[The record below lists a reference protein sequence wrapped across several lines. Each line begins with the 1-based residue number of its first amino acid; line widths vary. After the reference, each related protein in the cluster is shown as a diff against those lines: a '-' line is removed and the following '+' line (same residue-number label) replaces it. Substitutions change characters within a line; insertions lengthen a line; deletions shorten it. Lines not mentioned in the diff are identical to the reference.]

1 MQVLFISVRADI
13 GGGPEHLYRLIEQ
26 LGSRVEAHVA
36 CPNEA
41 PYWQK
46 IGALQN
52 TRQMIEI
59 PHRAFHVSALR
70 QLAREIRTQD
80 IALIHTHGKG
90 AGLYGR
96 LLAMMTGRP
105 CVHTFHGLHI
115 GEYDALRKTLYLTLE
130 RGLGLWTKAAIN
142 VSQSEREAVR
152 ATGILPDRKL
162 SVVPNGVIVPDTP
175 AKRHI
180 PDGEAPLKIVA
191 VSRFDY
197 QKNSEL
203 LLPIAEQLKAR
214 GISAQIRVLGTGE
227 GAEALQSAID
237 AQGLSDTIE
246 LAGPSSDPRAHFRD
260 SDLFL
265 STSRW
270 EGMPLAVLEAMSE
283 GLPVVA
289 TDVPGNRDLVDATV
303 GGVYPDDNAE
313 AAAALI
319 AELTADGLRQKGQA
333 AHNRVLQQYSVQRMA
348 DATMA
353 IYTNAL
359 SH

>member
-1 MQVLFISVRADI
+1 MRKGCRTRSSSQAPAPTHARIS
-13 GGGPEHLYRLIEQ
+13 
-26 LGSRVEAHVA
+26 
-36 CPNEA
+36 
-41 PYWQK
+41 
-46 IGALQN
+46 
-52 TRQMIEI
+52 
-59 PHRAFHVSALR
+59 
-70 QLAREIRTQD
+70 
-80 IALIHTHGKG
+80 
-90 AGLYGR
+90 
-96 LLAMMTGRP
+96 
-105 CVHTFHGLHI
+105 
-115 GEYDALRKTLYLTLE
+115 
-130 RGLGLWTKAAIN
+130 
-142 VSQSEREAVR
+142 
-152 ATGILPDRKL
+152 
-162 SVVPNGVIVPDTP
+162 
-175 AKRHI
+175 
-180 PDGEAPLKIVA
+180 
-191 VSRFDY
+191 
-197 QKNSEL
+197 
-203 LLPIAEQLKAR
+203 
-214 GISAQIRVLGTGE
+214 
-227 GAEALQSAID
+227 
-237 AQGLSDTIE
+237 
-246 LAGPSSDPRAHFRD
+246 RD